1 MQAFQKEYRVVVLE
15 AEDMEMDIFC
25 ALTNSNIRFIS
36 AIRSLVERATK
47 IGLIKEDEVMQA
59 LTYNNLMKNFAQIS
73 NSSFS
78 RIEEL
83 ILQQIAIL
91 YSQVTDIRKFDMDKF
106 LTDML
111 LAINPVF
118 KMLHATYSKKLW
130 KGIADGIVRNY
141 ILMLFTLST
150 QFKPTETKL
159 FVDKIEKEKQLMVEV
174 FASNLGPKDVEEVQQ
189 SVNMFIKSLT
199 EPIEEIPI
207 FLVKISVKLKG
218 DFNDNCIVADL
229 HPRKPSCDCD
239 PTSQRRRR
247 KCS

>member
-15 AEDMEMDIFC
+15 AADMEMDIFC

-36 AIRSLVERATK
+36 ATRSLVERVSK
-47 IGLIKEDEVMQA
+47 IGLVKEDEVMQA

-73 NSSFS
+73 NSAFG

-91 YSQVTDIRKFDMDKF
+91 YSQVTDIKLFDMDKF
-106 LTDML
+106 LTDTL
-111 LAINPVF
+111 LAINLVF

-130 KGIADGIVRNY
+130 KGVADGIVRNY

-159 FVDKIEKEKQLMVEV
+159 FVDKIEKEKQLMVDV
-174 FASNLGPKDVEEVQQ
+174 FAGNLGPKDVEEVQQ
-189 SVNMFIKSLT
+189 TVSMFIKCLT
-199 EPIEEIPI
+199 EPIVEIPT
-207 FLVKISVKLKG
+207 FLVRISVKLKG
-218 DFNDNCIVADL
+218 DFNDNCIVA
-229 HPRKPSCDCD
+229 
-239 PTSQRRRR
+239 
-247 KCS
+247 

>member
-1 MQAFQKEYRVVVLE
+1 MVLE

-36 AIRSLVERATK
+36 ATRSLVERGTK

-73 NSSFS
+73 NSAFG

-83 ILQQIAIL
+83 ILQQIAVL
-91 YSQVTDIRKFDMDKF
+91 YSQISDIKLLDMDKF

-111 LAINPVF
+111 LAVNPVF

-130 KGIADGIVRNY
+130 KSVADGVVRNY

-150 QFKPTETKL
+150 QYKPTETKL
-159 FVDKIEKEKQLMVEV
+159 FVDKIEKEKQLMTDI
-174 FASNLGPKDVEEVQQ
+174 FSGNLGPKDIEELQQ
-189 SVNMFIKSLT
+189 SLLMFIKSLT
-199 EPIEEIPI
+199 EPIVEIPI

-218 DFNDNCIVADL
+218 DFNENCIVA
-229 HPRKPSCDCD
+229 
-239 PTSQRRRR
+239 
-247 KCS
+247 